1 MNAPIYSFISP
12 FTFGQRVEAEAHMRL
27 LKYWLFSRDKF
38 CQSGVWVINA
48 FSGK

>member
-12 FTFGQRVEAEAHMRL
+12 FTFGQCVEAEAHMRL

-38 CQSGVWVINA
+38 YQSGVWVINA